1 MTDQEPTVDFDF
13 GLKGKVAA
21 VTGGGSGI
29 GAAIVEAFA
38 GKDARTA
45 ALDISVDAAQEVADR
60 AGNGAQAF
68 RCDVSDP
75 ESVERAVN
83 DVVAAMGTI
92 DILVNSA
99 GVVFLAP
106 AEDLTFADW
115 KRTIEIN
122 LTGSF
127 LMAQVAGRV
136 MLERGYGRIINIASQ
151 AGHVAL
157 DGHVAYTTSK
167 AAIFGL
173 TKTLASEWGGRGI
186 TVNSLSPTVVLTPLG
201 KKAWDGPQGD
211 AHKAQIPAGRFA
223 YPAEIAAAT
232 IYLASDAAAMVN
244 GADLRIDGGFTI
256 R

>member
-1 MTDQEPTVDFDF
+1 M
-13 GLKGKVAA
+13 
-21 VTGGGSGI
+21 
-29 GAAIVEAFA
+29 EAFA
-38 GKDARTA
+38 AKGATTA
-45 ALDISVDAAQEVADR
+45 ALDISVDAAQAVADR
-60 AGNGAQAF
+60 AGNGARAF

-75 ESVERAVN
+75 ESVTSAVES
-83 DVVAAMGTI
+83 VVAELGTI

-106 AEDLTFADW
+106 AEELSFTDW
-115 KRTIEIN
+115 TRTIDIN

-127 LMAQVAGRV
+127 LMAQAVGRV
-136 MLERGYGRIINIASQ
+136 MLERGYGRIVNIASQ

-167 AAIFGL
+167 AAIFRL
-173 TKTLASEWGGRGI
+173 TKTLASEWGGRGV

-211 AHKAQIPAGRFA
+211 AHKAQIPVGRFA
-223 YPAEIAAAT
+223 YPDEIAAAT